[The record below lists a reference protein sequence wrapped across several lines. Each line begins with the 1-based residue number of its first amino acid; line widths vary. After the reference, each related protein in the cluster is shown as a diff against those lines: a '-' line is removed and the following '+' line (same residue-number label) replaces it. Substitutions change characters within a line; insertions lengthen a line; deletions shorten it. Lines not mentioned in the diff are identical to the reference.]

1 LVSLANYTKGIVN
14 ASQGAKKKN
23 KYLICTFMNMI
34 ITITTI
40 KIVKMQVSKGGF
52 GILLSLDFGKLQSII
67 IIMGEDVF

>member
-1 LVSLANYTKGIVN
+1 
-14 ASQGAKKKN
+14 
-23 KYLICTFMNMI
+23 MNMI